1 MEIIGIT
8 GGIGMGKS
16 AAGEILRGFAVP
28 VVDTDDLARQVVEP
42 GTPGLAEVVLAFG
55 PGIVDATGRLRRDA
69 LAQLVFGDPALR
81 ERLNALLHPRIQA
94 AWKICLETWRQRSLA
109 RGAVI
114 IPLLFEN
121 GYAGEFSP
129 TVCVACTHATQH
141 QRLQQRGWTAA
152 EIDRRIA
159 AQWPVEEKMK
169 RADRVVWTE
178 GALSTHVAQW
188 WKILGLATPLLNPG
202 STT

>member
-1 MEIIGIT
+1 MEIFGIT

-16 AAGEILRGFAVP
+16 AAGEILRGLAVP

-42 GTPGLAEVVLAFG
+42 GTPGLAEVVGVFG
-55 PGIVDATGRLRRDA
+55 PGIIDATGRLRRDA

-94 AWKICLETWRQRSLA
+94 AWKTCLETWRLRGVT

-121 GYAGEFSP
+121 GYDGEFGA
-129 TVCVACTHATQH
+129 TVCIACTNTTQQ
-141 QRLQQRGWTAA
+141 QRLQQRGWTTA
-152 EIDRRIA
+152 EIARRIA
-159 AQWPVEEKMK
+159 AQLPVAEKMR
-169 RADRVVWTE
+169 RADRVLWTE
-178 GALSTHVAQW
+178 GALPAHLAQW
-188 WKILGLATPLLNPG
+188 RRILGLATPQLSPG
-202 STT
+202 SSA